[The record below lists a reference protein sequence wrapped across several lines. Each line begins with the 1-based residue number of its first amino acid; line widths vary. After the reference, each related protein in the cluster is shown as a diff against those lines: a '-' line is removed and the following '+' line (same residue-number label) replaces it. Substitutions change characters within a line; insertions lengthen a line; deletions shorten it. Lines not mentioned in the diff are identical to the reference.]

1 MADPVFATADSLV
14 RGAHTLA
21 SAPRVFR
28 LVNDAVNDP
37 HSTVEDIAD
46 VISGDAS
53 ITVRLLR
60 MVNSAYHGLPR
71 KIVSVREAVTALGT
85 LQIRDLVLATNVTD
99 AFEGV
104 PRELINM
111 EEFWKHS
118 LACGLIARSLAKVAR
133 AEEPESFFL
142 GGMLHD
148 AGRLLMLL
156 RLPETMAELIARAK
170 REELPLHPLERERF
184 GFDHAGVGEALL
196 NAWGL
201 PPTLA
206 EAAGSHH
213 APQRAVKNP
222 VLSCV
227 VHASDVVA
235 HALQLG
241 ESGTAA
247 VPALQAFAW
256 GRYGM
261 AAHVLRPVVVE
272 VDRHYESMLQALD
285 LGRTGRGK

>member
-1 MADPVFATADSLV
+1 MAEPVFPTPESLV
-14 RGAHTLA
+14 RGTHQLA

-37 HSTVEDIAD
+37 NSTVEDIAE

-60 MVNSAYHGLPR
+60 MVNSAYHGLSR

-99 AFEGV
+99 AFDGV
-104 PRELINM
+104 PPELINM

-118 LACGLIARSLAKVAR
+118 LACGLIARSLAKTAR
-133 AEEPESFFL
+133 LEELESFFL
-142 GGMLHD
+142 AGMLHD
-148 AGRLLMLL
+148 VGRLLMLQ
-156 RLPETMAELIARAK
+156 RLPEIMAELITRAK
-170 REELPLHPLERERF
+170 REDLPLHPLERERF
-184 GFDHAGVGEALL
+184 GFDHAAVGEALL

-201 PPTLA
+201 PATLG

-227 VHASDVVA
+227 VHVSDVVA
-235 HALQLG
+235 HALQMG
-241 ESGTAA
+241 NSGTAA
-247 VPALQAFAW
+247 VPPLLAFAW

-261 AAHVLRPVVVE
+261 AAHVLRPVVVDVE
-272 VDRHYESMLQALD
+272 RQFESMLHALD
-285 LGRTGRGK
+285 LGRAGRGR